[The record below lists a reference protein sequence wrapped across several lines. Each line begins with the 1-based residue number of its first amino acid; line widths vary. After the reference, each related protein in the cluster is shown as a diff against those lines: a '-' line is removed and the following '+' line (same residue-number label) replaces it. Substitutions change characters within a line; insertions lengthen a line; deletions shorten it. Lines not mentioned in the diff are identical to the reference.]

1 MASAIAAAA
10 ADLAFRLAFLP
21 KRLAVPVEVFE
32 GGWLGASNI
41 SFLVTVRANDLRVG
55 MVTDE
60 KPSTADMTR
69 ASEKIRQKALN
80 LIVGACLALA
90 EVKI

>member
-21 KRLAVPVEVFE
+21 KRLAAPVEVFE

-41 SFLVTVRANDLRVG
+41 SFLLTVRANDLRVG

-69 ASEKIRQKALN
+69 ASEKITKNALN
-80 LIVGACLALA
+80 LIVCACLVFIEAQ
-90 EVKI
+90 I